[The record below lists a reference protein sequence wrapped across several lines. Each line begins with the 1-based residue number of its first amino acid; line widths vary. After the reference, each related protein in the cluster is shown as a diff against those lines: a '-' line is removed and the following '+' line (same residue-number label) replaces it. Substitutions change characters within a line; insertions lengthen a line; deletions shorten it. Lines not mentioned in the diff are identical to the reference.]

1 MLIAVSVASHK
12 RSGLRSPF
20 AAKAMMRFCDGL
32 SDDFRSSAVVEGGD
46 GLVKNRAQHRD
57 RFGVTINV
65 GRNKSTNLT
74 HDAAPLARSARRSF
88 FLPDLAGQE
97 LQPSAHRESLI
108 WVEQR

>member
-1 MLIAVSVASHK
+1 MPIAASVASHK

-32 SDDFRSSAVVEGGD
+32 SDDFRLSAVVEGGD

-57 RFGVTINV
+57 RFGVKINV

-74 HDAAPLARSARRSF
+74 HDAAPLGSVCATAIFFAGLGETAVATVSAQ
-88 FLPDLAGQE
+88 GI
-97 LQPSAHRESLI
+97 LI
-108 WVEQR
+108 WVERR

>member
-1 MLIAVSVASHK
+1 MPIAASVASHK
-12 RSGLRSPF
+12 RSRLRSPF

-32 SDDFRSSAVVEGGD
+32 SDDFRLSAVVEGGD

-88 FLPDLAGQE
+88 FCRTGRDR
-97 LQPSAHRESLI
+97 SCNR
-108 WVEQR
+108 QRTGNLNLGRATV